1 MTTPSTD
8 TLWAYAK
15 GELSAA
21 EMAQVKAQLDA
32 SPEARAALADVE
44 SSLSVLSLLPEP
56 PPMPDAMARRVGA
69 VLADKV
75 DEEAARSLSGWW
87 RSLFTPRFVLAAAA
101 ACALAFVAFRIVSS
115 QPSDGAGGGTSPV
128 ANVTVPTPLPPV
140 VLPEPPGKPVKA
152 VVASAR
158 RAKSGTTALGTSQ
171 VLETGARLSTEK
183 DGSLWLK
190 LPDGTKAGLTGSTD
204 VQLAKLEE
212 KALTL
217 DIARGSLAMV
227 VPHREDRVLTIRAG
241 EVEVKDLGTRFLVS
255 RELAKVVVAVEEGS
269 VEVKTPKAT
278 HVVTAGHAVAWHE
291 GELDDYRWPTAA
303 PSTPPLPTAKPEAAA
318 PTPAIEPIVTAA
330 DETDVEPPSANPE
343 EEWAAPP
350 PGIAEAPVN
359 VPPPAPPVDAPPDT
373 VVTVQPGP
381 VAAAPAPI
389 RRRRGTGFN
398 LRSIEENLRELER
411 QAHVPFVPINSNT
424 RETQARAVAK
434 LADVGN
440 CELALEEAERWL
452 QAPAGDRVEE
462 APLRRMVLQQ
472 KVRCLNHL
480 GRSAEALE
488 VQKLLVP

>member
-15 GELSAA
+15 GELTAA
-21 EMAQVKAQLDA
+21 EMAQVKAQLEA
-32 SPEARAALADVE
+32 SAEARAALADVE

-56 PPMPDAMARRVGA
+56 PPMPDAMARRVGT

-87 RSLFTPRFVLAAAA
+87 RSFFTPRFVLAAAA
-101 ACALAFVAFRIVSS
+101 ACGLAFVAFRLVSS
-115 QPSDGAGGGTSPV
+115 QPVDGGGGGLEPI
-128 ANVTVPTPLPPV
+128 ANAPPAPLTPV
-140 VLPEPPGKPVKA
+140 VVPAPASKPVKA

-158 RAKSGTTALGTSQ
+158 KAKSGTGALGKSQ
-171 VLETGARLSTEK
+171 ALETGAKVSTEK

-190 LPDGTKAGLTGSTD
+190 LPDGTKAGLTGATD

-212 KALTL
+212 KTLTL
-217 DIARGSLAMV
+217 DLTRGSLAMV
-227 VPHREDRVLTIRAG
+227 VPHREDRLLTVRAG
-241 EVEVKDLGTRFLVS
+241 DVEVKDLGTRFLVS
-255 RELAKVVVAVEEGS
+255 RELAKVVVAVDEGS
-269 VEVKTPKAT
+269 VEVKTPKST

-291 GELDDYRWPTAA
+291 GELDDYRWPSAA
-303 PSTPPLPTAKPEAAA
+303 PSTPPLPMVKPEVVA
-318 PTPAIEPIVTAA
+318 PTPAIEPVVAV

-359 VPPPAPPVDAPPDT
+359 VPPPAPPIDAPPDT
-373 VVTVQPGP
+373 VVTVQPGS
-381 VAAAPAPI
+381 VAVAPPPT

-411 QAHVPFVPINSNT
+411 QAHVPFVPINSTT
-424 RETQARAVAK
+424 RETQARAVAR
-434 LADVGN
+434 LADVVN
-440 CELALEEAERWL
+440 CELALEEADRWL
-452 QAPAGDRVEE
+452 RAPAGDSVEE

-480 GRSAEALE
+480 GRTAEALE
-488 VQKLLVP
+488 VQRLLVP

>member
-15 GELSAA
+15 GELSSA
-21 EMAQVKAQLDA
+21 EMAQVKAQLEA

-115 QPSDGAGGGTSPV
+115 QPVDGSGGGTSPV
-128 ANVTVPTPLPPV
+128 ANVTQPIPLTPVELPQAA
-140 VLPEPPGKPVKA
+140 GKPVKA

-158 RAKSGTTALGTSQ
+158 KAKSGMGALGTAQ

-212 KALTL
+212 KTLTL
-217 DIARGSLAMV
+217 DISRGSLAMV

-241 EVEVKDLGTRFLVS
+241 DVEVKDLGTRFLVS
-255 RELAKVVVAVEEGS
+255 REVAKVIVAVEEGS
-269 VEVKTPKAT
+269 VEVRTPKST

-291 GELDDYRWPTAA
+291 GELDDYRWPSGS
-303 PSTPPLPTAKPEAAA
+303 PSTPPLPTVKPEVVA
-318 PTPAIEPIVTAA
+318 PPPAIEPVVAA
-330 DETDVEPPSANPE
+330 DETDVEPPSVNPE

-373 VVTVQPGP
+373 VVTVQPGS
-381 VAAAPAPI
+381 VAVAPAPI

-411 QAHVPFVPINSNT
+411 QAHVPFVPINSTT

-440 CELALEEAERWL
+440 CELALEEADKWL
-452 QAPAGDRVEE
+452 RAPAGDSVEE